1 MDKTVAE
8 IPCLRKTKNIGVWS
22 RRFLNASKA
31 VWVMISRIFYLFLI
45 VIIFIRLGGL
55 GLAEVAYCAGASS
68 SEIGPVLTSS
78 AFPQFMGL
86 PAEDCRSILF
96 SSWQDLEQMVE
107 TCKLGRLP
115 GAADCYELVLQL
127 QPIQLENIITSIE
140 LRPPIVSEAAI
151 QEWAR
156 ISVELKSS
164 AGRLLNLFEQDLY
177 PGLLLVTGTTSIMP
191 SALEDALQQI
201 LQLPLPLEVQSHYAA
216 QILHGA
222 QPLIEVYR
230 ALFELLPSNPEILY
244 VEKEPA
250 GINIYISQSEAEAII
265 LDNLRLRHRQT
276 DRIAW
281 RFYTLRQQIR
291 RGMKRQRGV

>member
-1 MDKTVAE
+1 MV
-8 IPCLRKTKNIGVWS
+8 C
-22 RRFLNASKA
+22 F
-31 VWVMISRIFYLFLI
+31 
-45 VIIFIRLGGL
+45 RLGGL

-86 PAEDCRSILF
+86 PAEDCRSLLF

-107 TCKLGRLP
+107 TCKQGRLP
-115 GAADCYELVLQL
+115 DAADFYELVYQL
-127 QPIQLENIITSIE
+127 RPMEYIINSIE

-156 ISVELKSS
+156 ISVEFKSS
-164 AGRLLNLFEQDLY
+164 AGRLLELFEKDLY
-177 PGLLLVTGTTSIMP
+177 PSLLIVTGTTAIMP
-191 SALEDALQQI
+191 VVFEDALQQI
-201 LQLPLPLEVQSHYAA
+201 LQIPLSLELQSHYAA

-244 VEKEPA
+244 AEKGHPSPA
-250 GINIYISQSEAEAII
+250 GVNIYISQSEAEARI
-265 LDNLRLRHRQT
+265 LKDLRLKYRQI

-291 RGMKRQRGV
+291 RGMKRQRRV